1 MYVLQVP
8 PVFSVRPQDKVVR
21 LGEAAV
27 LQCRVSPAPHQ
38 QQLTRVFWQQ
48 QDLGPLAPGP
58 GHHSQL
64 SVDPRSGSLRLA
76 AVTPEL
82 AGWFGCFAVSATG
95 SSSAV
100 ARGSL
105 KSSLL
110 QPPPIIQLGET

>member
-1 MYVLQVP
+1 MLQVP

-27 LQCRVSPAPHQ
+27 LQCRVEQQQQ

-64 SVDPRSGSLRLA
+64 SVDPRTGSLRLA
-76 AVTPEL
+76 AVTAEL

-100 ARGSL
+100 ARVSL

-110 QPPPIIQLGET
+110 QPPPIIQLGKN

>member
-1 MYVLQVP
+1 MLLQVP

-27 LQCRVSPAPHQ
+27 LQCRVEQQ

-58 GHHSQL
+58 GHSSQL
-64 SVDPRSGSLRLA
+64 SVDPRTGSLRLA
-76 AVTPEL
+76 AVTAEL

-100 ARGSL
+100 ARVSL